1 MEVSRMRLNNNRY
14 RVLEPARSIRAWSM
28 IGGFSWSMA
37 VFDGLSGPPDTIH
50 ERECTS
56 NELLRCLATHWS
68 SGALAR

>member
-37 VFDGLSGPPDTIH
+37 VFDGLSGQDSRT
-50 ERECTS
+50 
-56 NELLRCLATHWS
+56 
-68 SGALAR
+68 